1 MWGEM
6 RKRDTRKIEIDGKV
20 SNRLAGERDKRLVRE
35 RQERKR
41 GSETREKAID
51 M

>member
-6 RKRDTRKIEIDGKV
+6 RKRDTRKIERDGKV

-41 GSETREKAID
+41 WKRKR
-51 M
+51 